1 MGTQLGAPK
10 LNWEATG
17 SQTGSPRAELGTP
30 EPNWEAMGD
39 PKTPTGWHWAAPDP
53 AFSIGRAAGADPSYD
68 PQVSEGCWGQLW
80 DTGGV
85 VMGLCGAVRG
95 GYRAVIRIYGAV
107 TGHYGA
113 LWGGYG
119 VVIRICGA
127 VTGRYGALW
136 GGYGAVLRIY
146 GALWGTV
153 GHWGSS

>member
-80 DTGGV
+80 GTGGWLWGSVGQCGV
-85 VMGLCGAVRG
+85 VMGRLLGSLG
-95 GYRAVIRIYGAV
+95 Q
-107 TGHYGA
+107 
-113 LWGGYG
+113 
-119 VVIRICGA
+119 
-127 VTGRYGALW
+127 
-136 GGYGAVLRIY
+136 
-146 GALWGTV
+146 LWGTV